1 MDALRLFIEGL
12 LALSTIS
19 FFVCA
24 WLADDID
31 DGTPPA
37 RRQDATAS
45 GYTMQFN
52 EAMQV
57 STVLGA

>member
-1 MDALRLFIEGL
+1 MDALRLFLEGL

-24 WLADDID
+24 CLADDTD
-31 DGTPPA
+31 SGTPPG
-37 RRQDATAS
+37 RRQGATAS
-45 GYTMQFN
+45 VYTMQFS

-57 STVLGA
+57 SAVLSA